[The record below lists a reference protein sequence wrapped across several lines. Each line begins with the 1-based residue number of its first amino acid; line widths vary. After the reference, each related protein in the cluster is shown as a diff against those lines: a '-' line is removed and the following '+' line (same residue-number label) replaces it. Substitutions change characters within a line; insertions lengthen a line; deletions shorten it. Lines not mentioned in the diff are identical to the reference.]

1 MMVSNLILEGFHM
14 GRKYDAALL
23 ESLRKGV
30 QRVEKDG
37 VPIMVKPIPEGG
49 ADGDMDPRL
58 AKSMRLM
65 PLLSRFMPK
74 PKANATVAEQIAM
87 PRKMFGEYKGD
98 YVVAER
104 GVTVARTDARGTI
117 QEADFTLSLLEYA
130 DRVVINNRNAESRPA
145 TEKSNRKTTN
155 K

>member
-1 MMVSNLILEGFHM
+1 M

-23 ESLRKGV
+23 ESLRKGT
-30 QRVEKDG
+30 QRVEKE
-37 VPIMVKPIPEGG
+37 VKPIPEGG

-58 AKSMRLM
+58 ARSMRLM

-98 YVVAER
+98 YVVTGGVDTR
-104 GVTVARTDARGTI
+104 HVTV
-117 QEADFTLSLLEYA
+117 ESADGYQVPV
-130 DRVVINNRNAESRPA
+130 RI
-145 TEKSNRKTTN
+145 
-155 K
+155 